1 MELRQLRYFLDIVDE
16 GSFTRA
22 ARNAYVAQPGVSA
35 QVRNLERELGVT
47 LLDRTGKTVT
57 PTRAGEAII
66 PHARAALRAVDQ
78 ISGTASS
85 LTGLLTGR
93 LVLGTV
99 PSISSRRISLPDA
112 LSRFHDDHPGVEI
125 TLTEGNSD
133 SLMEDLRAGHV
144 DLALLSLGTSEPRG
158 IRTRTLAEE
167 PVVAVVP
174 DHPLADRD
182 HVTLDELS
190 GFPLVTFPQ
199 GSGVRDLLEDAASG
213 RTLRLH
219 IALEAGDPRIITRF
233 AEAGLGAAVLPAPQL
248 NATSGESPLV
258 TVPVTGPTIT
268 GRIALAWRAGAEP
281 GPARGGVPGLSP
293 IAHSNQFWTLIS
305 TIAYTRR
312 HGQTT

>member
-47 LLDRTGKTVT
+47 LLDRTGRTVT

-66 PHARAALRAVDQ
+66 PHARAVLRAVDQ

-85 LTGLLTGR
+85 LTGLLTGQ

-133 SLMEDLRAGHV
+133 ALMEDLRAGHV

-167 PVVAVVP
+167 PVVVAVVP

-190 GFPLVTFPQ
+190 GFPLVTFPH
-199 GSGVRDLLEDAASG
+199 GSGVRGLLEDAASG

-233 AEAGLGAAVLPAPQL
+233 AEAGLAAAVLPAPQL
-248 NATSGESPLV
+248 NATSEESSLV

-281 GPARGGVPGLSP
+281 GPAAAAFLGYLR
-293 IAHSNQFWTLIS
+293 
-305 TIAYTRR
+305 
-312 HGQTT
+312 